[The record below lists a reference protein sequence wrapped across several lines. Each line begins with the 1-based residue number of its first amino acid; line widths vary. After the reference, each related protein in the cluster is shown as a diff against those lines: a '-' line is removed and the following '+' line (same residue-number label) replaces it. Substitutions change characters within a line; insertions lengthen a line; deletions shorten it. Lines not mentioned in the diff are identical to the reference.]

1 MSEQPIA
8 VDPDFYATHDAYQPS
23 DFESETTSLASS
35 IYRGVMENGRR
46 YQTIKEGEYWG
57 PSDEQQFESLEAGH
71 LVNMIL
77 DSTSDNPLFQAPLKD
92 PKHILDLGTGR
103 GNWAVDVADMFPDAN
118 VRGVD
123 LFPPP
128 LDWLPPNCVLEVD
141 DVLQEWTWRTPFDLI
156 HLRQMIASFTPEE
169 WTKVYKQ
176 CYDNLA
182 PGGWIEQWEGD
193 PVVRS
198 DDGTMP
204 ENCHTKAFGVAVL
217 EAGKSWGHSLDTMN
231 EMRSNMEK
239 AGFVDVH
246 EKNYKMP
253 VGPWPKDP
261 LLKEAGRL
269 HYHQW
274 ASGMEG
280 WALYLLTKHGS
291 PQPWTKEEVQVLM
304 AKIRTEIQ
312 NPRIHVFQ
320 RAKRVW
326 ARKPTT
332 EELAAKSKSQST
344 EQQGSAVPQIKQE
357 PAA

>member
-1 MSEQPIA
+1 MYRLVMLLICSRTVNIF
-8 VDPDFYATHDAYQPS
+8 D
-23 DFESETTSLASS
+23 SLL
-35 IYRGVMENGRR
+35 R
-46 YQTIKEGEYWG
+46 
-57 PSDEQQFESLEAGH
+57 
-71 LVNMIL
+71 
-77 DSTSDNPLFQAPLKD
+77 STPNLIP
-92 PKHILDLGTGR
+92 
-103 GNWAVDVADMFPDAN
+103 AN

-169 WTKVYKQ
+169 WAKVYKQ
-176 CYDNLA
+176 CYECVALNPLLFNPTNPNENNRNLA

-198 DDGTMP
+198 DDKTMP
-204 ENCHTKAFGVAVL
+204 EPCHAQAFGIAAI
-217 EAGKSWGHSLDTMN
+217 EAGKNWGHSASTMM
-231 EMRSNMEK
+231 EMRRDMEN

-280 WALYLLTKHGS
+280 WGLYLLTKYGS

-304 AKIRTEIQ
+304 AKIRAEIQ
-312 NPRIHVFQ
+312 NPRIHIYQ
-320 RAKRVW
+320 RA
-326 ARKPTT
+326 
-332 EELAAKSKSQST
+332 
-344 EQQGSAVPQIKQE
+344 
-357 PAA
+357 